1 MEDMILF
8 HKLYIYLNM
17 LIYQINW
24 SPNEVLIEILGF
36 SIYVYSLM
44 FILAFFVGFKLFQSF
59 FIKENV
65 NQKYLDPMLVYMVIS
80 IFLGA
85 RLGEVFFYQWGYY
98 QNHLV
103 EILLPIQESPNS
115 SLLGLIDG
123 YEFTGYRGLASH
135 GAAIGVFIGLY
146 LFIKRYNF
154 KNFLWIF
161 DRLTIPISIGGAF
174 VRIGNFFNSEI
185 LGKYTDSNWGIIF
198 ENRGETLPR
207 HPAQLYESLG
217 YIILFFILYRLYQ
230 SQNVR
235 DRQGILSGYFLIGLC
250 FIRFMVEFVKESQGG
265 IESFLPG
272 LSTGQWLSI
281 PFIILG
287 LILLLKK
294 KRDIRSVN

>member
-1 MEDMILF
+1 MILF

-24 SPNEVLIEILGF
+24 SPDEVLIEILGF

-65 NQKYLDPMLVYMVIS
+65 DQKYLDPMLVYMVIS

>member
-1 MEDMILF
+1 MILF

-24 SPNEVLIEILGF
+24 SPDEVLIEILGF

-65 NQKYLDPMLVYMVIS
+65 DQKYLDPMLVYMVIS

-135 GAAIGVFIGLY
+135 GASIGVFIGLY

-198 ENRGETLPR
+198 ENRETEMIIDMETKNKLTFYLSSDNLRSVFILSNSKTFLSSPLSTLPD
-207 HPAQLYESLG
+207 G
-217 YIILFFILYRLYQ
+217 NFNF
-230 SQNVR
+230 
-235 DRQGILSGYFLIGLC
+235 
-250 FIRFMVEFVKESQGG
+250 
-265 IESFLPG
+265 
-272 LSTGQWLSI
+272 
-281 PFIILG
+281 
-287 LILLLKK
+287 
-294 KRDIRSVN
+294 

>member
-1 MEDMILF
+1 MILF

-24 SPNEVLIEILGF
+24 SPDEVLIEILGF

-65 NQKYLDPMLVYMVIS
+65 DQKYLDPMLVYMVIS

-235 DRQGILSGYFLIGLC
+235 DRQCILSGYFLIGLC

-294 KRDIRSVN
+294 KGDIRSVN

>member
-1 MEDMILF
+1 
-8 HKLYIYLNM
+8 M

-24 SPNEVLIEILGF
+24 SPDEVLIEILGF

-65 NQKYLDPMLVYMVIS
+65 DQKYLDPMLVYMVIS

-217 YIILFFILYRLYQ
+217 YIILFFILYRLYK

-294 KRDIRSVN
+294 KGDIRSVN